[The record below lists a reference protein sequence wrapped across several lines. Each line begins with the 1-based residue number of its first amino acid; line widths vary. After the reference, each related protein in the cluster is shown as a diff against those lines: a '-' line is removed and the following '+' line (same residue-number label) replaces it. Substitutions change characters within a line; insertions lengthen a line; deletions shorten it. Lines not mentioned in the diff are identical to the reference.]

1 MNRNLLSVMVTGAV
15 AAAALFA
22 VSVIASTPAYADDI
36 TIEQQPFVSS
46 RTRAEVSA
54 ELTTPYP
61 GGNPWSGLY
70 NMFQRRSTAASEQIQ
85 REYIT
90 NRDTVA
96 AVHAEDS
103 GSMYLRGQSLAPSS
117 TKVMGA
123 PAR

>member
-1 MNRNLLSVMVTGAV
+1 MKRNLMSAMAAGAV
-15 AAAALFA
+15 AAAALLA

-46 RTRAEVSA
+46 RTRAEVTA
-54 ELTTPYP
+54 ELGTPYP

-70 NMFQRRSTAASEQIQ
+70 NMFQTRSAATSAQVR

-96 AVHAEDS
+96 AFQAEDS
-103 GSMYLRGQSLAPSS
+103 GSMYLQAQGLASPP
-117 TKVMGA
+117 TRAMGA